1 MLLPRLISEIF
12 VPSVMDIFECESFSF
27 AIDPAYSSFVIPES
41 LIVTA
46 PSVTEKLSVENEAI
60 PLLVALASSPAIVTV
75 PLFCVMSIPSLA
87 VKVRVSPR
95 LISEELLPSVTAIF
109 ECESFAFAIE
119 PASSAFEIPEFLIVT
134 HHSLQKNYRLR
145 MKQHPYWHL

>member
-1 MLLPRLISEIF
+1 MSM
-12 VPSVMDIFECESFSF
+12 PSS
-27 AIDPAYSSFVIPES
+27 
-41 LIVTA
+41 
-46 PSVTEKLSVENEAI
+46 
-60 PLLVALASSPAIVTV
+60 
-75 PLFCVMSIPSLA
+75 A

-134 HHSLQKNYRLR
+134 APSVTEKLSVENEATPLLALVASSAEIVTVPLSSVMSIPSLAVKVRVSPR
-145 MKQHPYWHL
+145 FIS